1 VAWLRF
7 SSEGLSLAG
16 YLAAP
21 AGPRPSDHG
30 VVLCHGYPNKG
41 RGAENSGKSFPQLAD
56 RLSESLGWPVLTIN
70 FRGCAKSEGDFSLDG
85 WQHDIAA
92 AIDEVAALGIAH
104 VWLVGFGT
112 GGSLCICEGA
122 SNPKVAG
129 VAAAEALHGCGYP
142 GVRLKWPNDL
152 LVADRKL
159 GGLLVEGGGEHAGPV
174 RAVIGLGVNVRM
186 PETAAASIDQP
197 WIDLAGLQDK
207 APSRNR
213 IAAGLLAHLVPALE
227 QFDAEGLAPFLSRY
241 ARFDALAG
249 RMVAI
254 HLGAVVHSG
263 IALGIAGDGALRVEI
278 GGAERLFHAG
288 EVSVRP
294 Q

>member
-1 VAWLRF
+1 MAWLRF

-112 GGSLCICEGA
+112 GGVGDGVGA
-122 SNPKVAG
+122 
-129 VAAAEALHGCGYP
+129 E
-142 GVRLKWPNDL
+142 GVRIRGGRD
-152 LVADRKL
+152 AGRTDR
-159 GGLLVEGGGEHAGPV
+159 GGEGC
-174 RAVIGLGVNVRM
+174 RLLG
-186 PETAAASIDQP
+186 
-197 WIDLAGLQDK
+197 
-207 APSRNR
+207 
-213 IAAGLLAHLVPALE
+213 
-227 QFDAEGLAPFLSRY
+227 
-241 ARFDALAG
+241 
-249 RMVAI
+249 
-254 HLGAVVHSG
+254 
-263 IALGIAGDGALRVEI
+263 
-278 GGAERLFHAG
+278 
-288 EVSVRP
+288 
-294 Q
+294 